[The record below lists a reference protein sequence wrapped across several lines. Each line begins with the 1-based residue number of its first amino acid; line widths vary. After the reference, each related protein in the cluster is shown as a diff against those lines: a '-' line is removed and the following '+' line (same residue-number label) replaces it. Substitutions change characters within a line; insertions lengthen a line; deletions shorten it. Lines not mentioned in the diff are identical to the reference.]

1 MSRLFVDR
9 ISPYQSGSVTVDG
22 LNIDT
27 GSLVTTASFNAY
39 TSSNDSKV
47 NSLIASTGSFA
58 STSGGNNFVDNQDIV
73 GVLTVSSS
81 NTYDIDVTGRV
92 KIGNIANTGTNSAQ
106 LLVSAS
112 AYYGEVTPSKIDLLR
127 ASGGGAQMALTF
139 GGYISTYTS
148 DFTEIAIVAD
158 GSQYTSNWTQGPA
171 ISLNNPGDAY
181 PAIIGF
187 QNKSNWTDGRSTF
200 LTPVKLNDV
209 LEIAQQDP
217 LPTGSVGQLSVSGS
231 NLYYHNGSSWSQI
244 N

>member
-58 STSGGNNFVDNQDIV
+58 TTGSNTFTQPQIINGTLTATQLTLTGGGGYDLIVTSSIKAGTIIDAGTNVRAGNTSGLYSALDNYAAYSWNQATQDGIGLAVDNAGYGSTGWAGPGIWGNDPSDNYP
-73 GVLTVSSS
+73 VL
-81 NTYDIDVTGRV
+81 
-92 KIGNIANTGTNSAQ
+92 
-106 LLVSAS
+106 
-112 AYYGEVTPSKIDLLR
+112 
-127 ASGGGAQMALTF
+127 
-139 GGYISTYTS
+139 
-148 DFTEIAIVAD
+148 
-158 GSQYTSNWTQGPA
+158 
-171 ISLNNPGDAY
+171 
-181 PAIIGF
+181 IGF
-187 QNKSNWTDGRSTF
+187 QDKASWTDGRSTF

-217 LPTGSVGQLSVSGS
+217 LPSGSVGQLSVSGS